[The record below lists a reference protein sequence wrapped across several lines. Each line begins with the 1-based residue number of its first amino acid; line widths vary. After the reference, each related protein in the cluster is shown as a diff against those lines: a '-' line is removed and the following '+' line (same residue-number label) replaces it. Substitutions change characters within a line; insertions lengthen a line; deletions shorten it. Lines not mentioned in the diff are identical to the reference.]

1 MATQSVSSLLRLPR
15 QKRME
20 IAEAL
25 WLSVADEQKMP
36 IPEKHRQVVEERLV
50 NYRTR
55 KSRPISHDEL
65 MRRVRAS

>member
-1 MATQSVSSLLRLPR
+1 
-15 QKRME
+15 ME

-36 IPEKHRQVVEERLV
+36 IPEKHRQVVEERLA
-50 NYRTR
+50 NYRTG